1 MEKQPLSF
9 EEPKAASPTSR
20 AADFALWRLGFRP
33 FYLIAS
39 AFAALSIAFWSL
51 QYSGLL
57 TFAYLPGPLWH
68 AHEMLFGYTLAVVA
82 GFLFTAVRNWT
93 QHETPTGLPLM
104 AIAAL
109 WLAGR
114 VLVVTPFGW
123 AAAVV
128 NVAFPLAVAIGI
140 GVPLVRSGNRRNWF
154 FIPLFVLL
162 AAAELATHL
171 VRLGRVELA
180 PWAGVR
186 LGLDVVLFIIAVMA
200 GRVIPMFTNNGIAG
214 AKARRLPWLERAALA
229 SLLLLAVADLAGL
242 RGAALAAILIGA
254 AVCHLLRWSFW
265 QPHRTW
271 RVPLVWVLH
280 LGYLWIPIHLA
291 LRALA
296 EYQFVAAPLATH
308 ALTIGSIGGL
318 TIGMMTRTARGHTG
332 RPLIA
337 DGFEITSYVLVQAA
351 ALVRVFLPLLLA
363 GIYLGSVLL
372 SGLLW
377 SAGFALYAVRYWPI
391 LTRPRFDGRPG

>member
-1 MEKQPLSF
+1 MH
-9 EEPKAASPTSR
+9 AT
-20 AADFALWRLGFRP
+20 DFALWRLGFRP

-39 AFAALSIAFWSL
+39 LFAALSIAVWAL

-57 TFAYLPGPLWH
+57 SFAYLPGSLWH

-93 QHETPTGLPLM
+93 QRETPTGLALM
-104 AIAAL
+104 AIVAI

-114 VLVVTPFGW
+114 VLVLTPLVW

-140 GVPLVRSGNRRNWF
+140 GVPLVGSGNRRNWF
-154 FIPLFVLL
+154 LIALLVLL
-162 AAAELATHL
+162 AAAELVTHL
-171 VRLGRVELA
+171 VRLGLVALP
-180 PWAGVR
+180 PWAGVK

-200 GRVIPMFTNNGIAG
+200 GRVVPMFTNNGVAG
-214 AKARRLPWLERAALA
+214 AKARRLPWLERAALG
-229 SLLLLAVADLAGL
+229 SLVLLAVADSAGL
-242 RGAALAAILIGA
+242 RGAAPAVILIAA
-254 AVCHLLRWSFW
+254 AVCHLLRWSLW
-265 QPHRTW
+265 QPYRTW
-271 RVPLVWVLH
+271 RVPLLWVLH
-280 LGYLWIPIHLA
+280 LGYLWVPIHLA

-296 EYQFVAAPLATH
+296 EYQIVAAPLAMH
-308 ALTIGSIGGL
+308 ALTIGAIGGL

-332 RPLIA
+332 RPLVA

-351 ALVRVFLPLLLA
+351 ALVRVFLPLLFG
-363 GIYLGSVLL
+363 GIYLASVLL

-377 SAGFALYAVRYWPI
+377 SAGFALYSVRYWPI
-391 LTRPRFDGRPG
+391 LTRPRLDGRPG